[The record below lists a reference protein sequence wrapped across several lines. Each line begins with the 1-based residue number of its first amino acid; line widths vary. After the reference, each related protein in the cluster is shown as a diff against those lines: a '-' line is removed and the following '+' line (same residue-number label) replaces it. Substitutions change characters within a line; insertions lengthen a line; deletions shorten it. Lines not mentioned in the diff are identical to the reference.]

1 MLSRF
6 KLLVSLKA
14 FLLLVL
20 FTTSLLSLNACKGE
34 PSIEEITALVNQ
46 KIVKDVFKIKV
57 PGFVNVINGVP
68 TIAIAVPLDDPLA
81 VNSVHKIFNSDFGF
95 SKTDAQQNAIAVKK
109 FKATLSFYEAL
120 QKGNFVKIESG
131 EFFCTT
137 CHEGYYAGYKV
148 TLTKLGLE
156 RLRGGEP
163 IAEQGPL
170 SGATGF
176 FNIANYEVDKI
187 TDISKIENT
196 NTSLD
201 GSYEFKFTKRLV
213 NIAPK
218 VTQEMILDLLED
230 SFYKVFIHNRA

>member
-1 MLSRF
+1 M
-6 KLLVSLKA
+6 KL
-14 FLLLVL
+14 
-20 FTTSLLSLNACKGE
+20 CK
-34 PSIEEITALVNQ
+34 
-46 KIVKDVFKIKV
+46 
-57 PGFVNVINGVP
+57 
-68 TIAIAVPLDDPLA
+68 
-81 VNSVHKIFNSDFGF
+81 
-95 SKTDAQQNAIAVKK
+95 
-109 FKATLSFYEAL
+109 
-120 QKGNFVKIESG
+120 KGNLVKIESG

-176 FNIANYEVDKI
+176 FNIANYEFNIANYEVDKI
-187 TDISKIENT
+187 TDIRKIENT

>member
-109 FKATLSFYEAL
+109 FKATLSFYEDL

-176 FNIANYEVDKI
+176 FNIANYTQDLSILLKYNAFLQSVI
-187 TDISKIENT
+187 C
-196 NTSLD
+196 SLNL
-201 GSYEFKFTKRLV
+201 R
-213 NIAPK
+213 NIKWLKKA
-218 VTQEMILDLLED
+218 ICA
-230 SFYKVFIHNRA
+230 H